1 MSNCGC
7 KDPNES
13 RDILPAML
21 QDGEAVIPAELA
33 EKYRQS
39 VREQKI
45 KVNSVNNDQ
54 DLEARN
60 RMLEAELALWK
71 ESYNE
76 LSEEYVSLVGGED
89 FKEPNYV
96 PPLREPN
103 YVPEKETVKVVMEY
117 HLDVVV
123 DKGTEIQTCDVF
135 DTVKFDIQENPK
147 LSIDSVKYGVIS
159 IGDTVFPRD

>member
-1 MSNCGC
+1 MSDCGC
-7 KDPNES
+7 KEPNDS

-45 KVNSVNNDQ
+45 KINNVNNDS

-76 LSEEYVSLVGGED
+76 LSEEYVALVGGED
-89 FKEPNYV
+89 FREPNYV
-96 PPLREPN
+96 PP
-103 YVPEKETVKVVMEY
+103 EKPKKTTKVIIEY
-117 HLDVVV
+117 HLDVVMDE
-123 DKGTEIQTCDVF
+123 DKEIEACDVF
-135 DTVKFDIQENPK
+135 DSLEIKIKDNPPLNIESYKFGITA
-147 LSIDSVKYGVIS
+147 
-159 IGDTVFPRD
+159 IGDEIIPKPE